1 VPNSISPA
9 TWIPGFSDVYKSKSD
24 FMCAIAITDADLIKK
39 MTTGCCKGAVQ
50 TDASGCYH
58 WCKPDAKDLT
68 DWATCISDK
77 VYTDTNFG
85 QACNVPGGL
94 ELKSALS
101 QNEKAPP
108 GTTGGAAG
116 LSASWKVGVFV
127 GVVALVQAM
136 C

>member
-1 VPNSISPA
+1 
-9 TWIPGFSDVYKSKSD
+9 
-24 FMCAIAITDADLIKK
+24 MCAIAITDADLIKK
-39 MTTGCCKGAVQ
+39 MSTGCCKGAVQ
-50 TDASGCYH
+50 TDDSGCYH

-108 GTTGGAAG
+108 GTTGAAVG
-116 LSASWKVGVFV
+116 LSASWKVGVLV
-127 GVVALVQAM
+127 GVVAVVQMM

>member
-1 VPNSISPA
+1 
-9 TWIPGFSDVYKSKSD
+9 
-24 FMCAIAITDADLIKK
+24 MCAIAITDADLIKK
-39 MTTGCCKGAVQ
+39 MDAGCCKGAVQ
-50 TDASGCYH
+50 TDDSGCYH

-68 DWATCISDK
+68 DWATCIADK

-101 QNEKAPP
+101 QEEEAPA
-108 GTTGGAAG
+108 GTTSAAPKQVG

-127 GVVALVQAM
+127 GLVALVQTM